1 MTDCPC
7 YRDDEVALRYVTSD
21 LAESERTAFEDHLF
35 ACDACLTRV
44 ERYQAAQQDL
54 SRRQLPSPPT
64 VVLGPDPHPAKPRPL
79 FRWVT
84 LGAVAASLL
93 VVLGGWSLWT
103 PESESAPRP
112 PAVARD
118 VKPLPPAAPAVGSSP
133 SALGIAV
140 LAMVTPPAY
149 VTITTRGT
157 ADSAFADAMQ
167 SYTQSDWPAASRALA
182 PLASPDARFYKGIA
196 DLMLGDPAGA
206 VASFESVRSSGRQ
219 PYARESL
226 FYLGKAALQRGD
238 VPAAT
243 SLLTEA
249 RQAGAGPDG
258 EAEDLLTALAEL
270 ER

>member
-1 MTDCPC
+1 MTDCTR

-21 LAESERTAFEDHLF
+21 LAEPERTAFEDHLF
-35 ACDACLTRV
+35 ACDACLTLV

-64 VVLGPDPHPAKPRPL
+64 VVLGPDRRPVKARPL
-79 FRWVT
+79 FRWMA
-84 LGAVAASLL
+84 LGALAASLL
-93 VVLGGWSLWT
+93 VVFGGWSLWT
-103 PESESAPRP
+103 PESEPRP

-118 VKPLPPAAPAVGSSP
+118 VKPLPPPAPVVGSSA

-157 ADSAFADAMQ
+157 SDTAFADAMQ
-167 SYTQSDWPAASRALA
+167 AYTRSDWPAASRGLA

-196 DLMLGDPAGA
+196 DLMLGDPTGA
-206 VASFESVRSSGRQ
+206 MTSFESVRSSGRQ

-238 VPAAT
+238 VTAAT

-249 RQAGAGPDG
+249 REAGAGPDG